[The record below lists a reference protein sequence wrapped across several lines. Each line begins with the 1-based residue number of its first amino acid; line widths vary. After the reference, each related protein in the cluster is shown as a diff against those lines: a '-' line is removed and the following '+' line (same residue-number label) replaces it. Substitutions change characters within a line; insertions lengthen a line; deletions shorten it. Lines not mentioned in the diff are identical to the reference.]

1 MPVRGIRAAT
11 TCQTDQPEAIL
22 TATRDLLEAVAAANP
37 TLDPLDLA
45 SVIFTVTPD
54 LVTEYPARAA
64 RQLGWNTTPLLCT
77 LEIPVPGG
85 LARCIR
91 LLAHWNTDLPAAAIQ
106 HVYLGEA
113 AGLRPD
119 LSKPN
124 QGG

>member
-11 TCQTDQPEAIL
+11 VCPTDQPEAIL
-22 TATRDLLEAVAAANP
+22 AATREMLEAVTSANP

-45 SVIFTVTPD
+45 SAIFTVTPD
-54 LVTEYPARAA
+54 LTSEYPAKAA
-64 RQLGWNTTPLLCT
+64 RQLGWNATPLLCT

-91 LLAHWNTDLPAAAIQ
+91 LLAHWNTDLPATAVQ

-113 AGLRPD
+113 ARLRPD
-119 LSKPN
+119 LSIPN